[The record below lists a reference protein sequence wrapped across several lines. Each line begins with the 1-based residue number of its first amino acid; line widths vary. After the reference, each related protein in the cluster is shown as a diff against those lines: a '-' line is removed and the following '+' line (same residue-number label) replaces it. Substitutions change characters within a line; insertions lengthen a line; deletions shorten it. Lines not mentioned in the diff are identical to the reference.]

1 MNSRNKFTP
10 PVHVVQQ
17 KANHSPARPGWSGMK
32 TVTPVKPFAPS
43 PPTSARPPMPGSS
56 QLPNAR
62 PQPGTRVV
70 QPKVSTSQRVVHT
83 VTGIAT
89 APRFPNTI
97 QRSSGKHAHHGQ
109 LFGRLARL
117 PPGPSKDAAST
128 ALHQW
133 KQAKGYRGESVTG
146 RERDELEW
154 SIVLSLVTKYG
165 RELLNAG
172 YSADDL
178 RRARYDLLSDNDK
191 AFFALPRVRI
201 APPPPKPPP
210 PPQPT
215 VAALPG
221 IVRGE
226 HAGGTSIRKLAKRYR
241 LTRNQVRD
249 LVA

>member
-10 PVHVVQQ
+10 PAHVVQQ
-17 KANHSPARPGWSGMK
+17 KANHNPARPGWSGLK
-32 TVTPVKPFAPS
+32 TVAPVRPFAPS
-43 PPTSARPPMPGSS
+43 PPTSARPTMPGSS

-62 PQPGTRVV
+62 PQPGPRVV
-70 QPKVSTSQRVVHT
+70 QPMV
-83 VTGIAT
+83 AT

-117 PPGPSKDAAST
+117 PLGPSKDAAST

-154 SIVLSLVTKYG
+154 AIVLSLVTKYG

-215 VAALPG
+215 AAELPG
-221 IVRGE
+221 VVRGA

-249 LVA
+249 LLA